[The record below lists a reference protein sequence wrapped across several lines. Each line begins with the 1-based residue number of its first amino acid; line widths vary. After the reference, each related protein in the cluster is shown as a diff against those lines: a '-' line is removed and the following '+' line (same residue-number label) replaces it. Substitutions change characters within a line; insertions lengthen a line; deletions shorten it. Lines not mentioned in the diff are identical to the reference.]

1 MAANILDNLA
11 NWSTTDASN
20 QPDGSDT
27 ADLDA
32 EFRRLQSVIRKYTR
46 TKGADIA
53 SAATCDLATATGDY
67 VDITGTT
74 NITAFGTVSAGMRFI
89 LQFDGA
95 VAITHNATSL
105 ILPGGADITTAAGD
119 VLMMESLGSGNWKCL
134 FYSGIYDA
142 ELKAIAGLTSAANKI
157 PMFSGS
163 GTATLI
169 DFKDEDDMASD
180 SATAVPSQQSV
191 KAYADNLISGAATEV
206 PDVGADYLLFEDATD
221 STQKKALIAT
231 VIGAQYRTPITISA
245 PQAEIEFLDI
255 PANARRIT
263 IMWKSLSP
271 TSTPGYGVQ
280 LGTASA
286 YESTGYT
293 HSIGY
298 WNDGYNM
305 NSAIF
310 FKPLASTWSASTVHA
325 GKMILE
331 KIDPAAHTWMM
342 TLDTTNEGSN
352 TPFHGCGHKTMAAA
366 LTKLK
371 LMFDGANT
379 FDAGTANIIIEV

>member
-46 TKGADIA
+46 NKGADIA

-74 NITAFGTVSAGMRFI
+74 GISAFGTVSAGMRFI

-95 VAITHNATSL
+95 VTITHSASL
-105 ILPGGADITTAAGD
+105 LLPGGADITTAAGD

-180 SATAVPSQQSV
+180 SATSVPSQQSV
-191 KAYADNLISGAATEV
+191 KAFAAIATQVAPGDDENVLTSDGAGAWVSQAKLTQGTVVDATHGGANDLAVLSFTGIPAKAKRITVMFSGVSPGGASPICIQLGVSSTAETADYYGSVQNAGATSNHTNGFRIRAAT
-206 PDVGADYLLFEDATD
+206 GADGEIFHGAVTLTKF
-221 STQKKALIAT
+221 STENIW
-231 VIGAQYRTPITISA
+231 VCEGSV
-245 PQAEIEFLDI
+245 
-255 PANARRIT
+255 
-263 IMWKSLSP
+263 SLSSSNNSWW
-271 TSTPGYGVQ
+271 TSGVKT
-280 LGTASA
+280 LAGVLD
-286 YESTGYT
+286 
-293 HSIGY
+293 SIF
-298 WNDGYNM
+298 
-305 NSAIF
+305 I
-310 FKPLASTWSASTVHA
+310 TTV
-325 GKMILE
+325 G
-331 KIDPAAHTWMM
+331 
-342 TLDTTNEGSN
+342 GSE
-352 TPFHGCGHKTMAAA
+352 
-366 LTKLK
+366 
-371 LMFDGANT
+371 T
-379 FDAGTANIIIEV
+379 FDAGNVNIAWE

>member
-32 EFRRLQSVIRKYTR
+32 EFRRLQAVIRKYTR

-74 NITAFGTVSAGMRFI
+74 GITAFGTVSAGMRFL
-89 LQFDGA
+89 LQFDDA
-95 VAITHNATSL
+95 VTITHHATSL

-191 KAYADNLISGAATEV
+191 KAFASIATQVAPGDDENVLTSDGAGAWVSQAKLTQGTVVDATHGGANDLAVLSFTGIPAKAKRITVMFSGVSPGGASPICIQLGVSSTAET
-206 PDVGADYLLFEDATD
+206 ADYYGAVQNAGGATAHTNGFRIRA
-221 STQKKALIAT
+221 STGGT
-231 VIGAQYRTPITISA
+231 GEVYHGAVTLTKFSTGNIWVCEGSV
-245 PQAEIEFLDI
+245 
-255 PANARRIT
+255 
-263 IMWKSLSP
+263 SLSSTNNSWW
-271 TSTPGYGVQ
+271 TSGVKT
-280 LGTASA
+280 LAGVLD
-286 YESTGYT
+286 
-293 HSIGY
+293 SIF
-298 WNDGYNM
+298 
-305 NSAIF
+305 I
-310 FKPLASTWSASTVHA
+310 TTV
-325 GKMILE
+325 G
-331 KIDPAAHTWMM
+331 
-342 TLDTTNEGSN
+342 GSE
-352 TPFHGCGHKTMAAA
+352 
-366 LTKLK
+366 
-371 LMFDGANT
+371 T
-379 FDAGTANIIIEV
+379 FDAGNVNIAWE

>member
-1 MAANILDNLA
+1 MSANILDNLA

-32 EFRRLQSVIRKYTR
+32 EFRRLQAVIRKYTR

-74 NITAFGTVSAGMRFI
+74 GITAFGTVSAGMRFI
-89 LQFDGA
+89 LQFDDA
-95 VAITHNATSL
+95 VTITHHATSL
-105 ILPGGADITTAAGD
+105 ILPGGANITTAAGD

-142 ELKAIAGLTSAANKI
+142 ELKALAGLTSAANKI

-191 KAYADNLISGAATEV
+191 KAFASIATQVAPGDDENVLTSNGAGAWVSQAKLTQGTVVDATHGGANDWAVLSFTGIPAKAKRITVMFSGVSPGGTSPICIQLGVSSTAETADYYGAVQNAGATSNHTNGFRIRAAT
-206 PDVGADYLLFEDATD
+206 GADGEIFHGAVTLTKF
-221 STQKKALIAT
+221 STGNIW
-231 VIGAQYRTPITISA
+231 VCEGSV
-245 PQAEIEFLDI
+245 
-255 PANARRIT
+255 
-263 IMWKSLSP
+263 SLSSSNNSWW
-271 TSTPGYGVQ
+271 TSGVKT
-280 LGTASA
+280 LAGVLD
-286 YESTGYT
+286 
-293 HSIGY
+293 SIF
-298 WNDGYNM
+298 
-305 NSAIF
+305 I
-310 FKPLASTWSASTVHA
+310 TTV
-325 GKMILE
+325 G
-331 KIDPAAHTWMM
+331 
-342 TLDTTNEGSN
+342 GSE
-352 TPFHGCGHKTMAAA
+352 
-366 LTKLK
+366 
-371 LMFDGANT
+371 T
-379 FDAGTANIIIEV
+379 FDAGNVNIAWE

>member
-20 QPDGSDT
+20 QPDGTDT

-32 EFRRLQSVIRKYTR
+32 EFRRLQAVIRKYTR

-74 NITAFGTVSAGMRFI
+74 GITAFGTVSAGMRFI
-89 LQFDGA
+89 LQFDDA
-95 VAITHNATSL
+95 VTITHHATSL
-105 ILPGGADITTAAGD
+105 ILPGGANITTAAGD

-191 KAYADNLISGAATEV
+191 KAAISQTEINISQAKITQGTV
-206 PDVGADYLLFEDATD
+206 VDATHG
-221 STQKKALIAT
+221 
-231 VIGAQYRTPITISA
+231 GANDLAVLPFTG
-245 PQAEIEFLDI
+245 I
-255 PANARRIT
+255 PANAKRVTVMFSGLSPGGTSPICIQLGVSSTAETAGYYGSVNNSAGESLHTNGFRIRNGSGSDNESYHGMVT
-263 IMWKSLSP
+263 LMKFSTGNIWACSGNVSLSA
-271 TSTPGYGVQ
+271 
-280 LGTASA
+280 ASA
-286 YESTGYT
+286 NSFALSGVKTLAGVLD
-293 HSIGY
+293 SIF
-298 WNDGYNM
+298 
-305 NSAIF
+305 I
-310 FKPLASTWSASTVHA
+310 TTV
-325 GKMILE
+325 G
-331 KIDPAAHTWMM
+331 
-342 TLDTTNEGSN
+342 GSE
-352 TPFHGCGHKTMAAA
+352 
-366 LTKLK
+366 
-371 LMFDGANT
+371 T
-379 FDAGTANIIIEV
+379 FDAGNVNIAWE

>member
-32 EFRRLQSVIRKYTR
+32 EFRRLQAVIRKYTR

-74 NITAFGTVSAGMRFI
+74 GITAFGTVSAGMRFI
-89 LQFDGA
+89 LQFDDA
-95 VAITHNATSL
+95 VTITHHATSL
-105 ILPGGADITTAAGD
+105 ILPGGANITTAAGD

-142 ELKAIAGLTSAANKI
+142 ELKALAGLTSAANKI

-163 GTATLI
+163 GTASLI

-191 KAYADNLISGAATEV
+191 KAFAAIATQVAPGDDENVLTSDGAGAWVSQAKLTQGTVVDATHGGANDLTVLPFTGIPAKAKRITVMFSGVSPGGSSPICIQLGVSSTAET
-206 PDVGADYLLFEDATD
+206 ADYYGAVQNAGGATAH
-221 STQKKALIAT
+221 TN
-231 VIGAQYRTPITISA
+231 G
-245 PQAEIEFLDI
+245 F
-255 PANARRIT
+255 RIR
-263 IMWKSLSP
+263 
-271 TSTPGYGVQ
+271 
-280 LGTASA
+280 A
-286 YESTGYT
+286 STGGTGEVYHGAVT
-293 HSIGY
+293 LTK
-298 WNDGYNM
+298 
-305 NSAIF
+305 F
-310 FKPLASTWSASTVHA
+310 STGNIWVC
-325 GKMILE
+325 
-331 KIDPAAHTWMM
+331 
-342 TLDTTNEGSN
+342 EGSVALSSSAN
-352 TPFHGCGHKTMAAA
+352 SWWTSGVKTLAGV
-366 LTKLK
+366 LDSIFITTV
-371 LMFDGANT
+371 GGSET
-379 FDAGTANIIIEV
+379 FDAGNVNIAWE

>member
-20 QPDGSDT
+20 QPDGTDT

-74 NITAFGTVSAGMRFI
+74 GITAFGTVSAGMRFL
-89 LQFDGA
+89 LQFDDA
-95 VAITHNATSL
+95 VTIMHHATSL

-169 DFKDEDDMASD
+169 DFKDEDDMVSD

-191 KAYADNLISGAATEV
+191 KAFAAIATQVAPGDDENVLTSDGAGAWVSQAKLTQGTVVDATNGGANDLAVLPFTGIPAKAKRITVMFSGVSPGGTSPICIQLGVSGTAET
-206 PDVGADYLLFEDATD
+206 ADYYGSVNNSVSESLHTNGFRIRNGSGSDNELYHGMVTLTKF
-221 STQKKALIAT
+221 STGNIWACSGN
-231 VIGAQYRTPITISA
+231 V
-245 PQAEIEFLDI
+245 
-255 PANARRIT
+255 
-263 IMWKSLSP
+263 SLSA
-271 TSTPGYGVQ
+271 
-280 LGTASA
+280 ASA
-286 YESTGYT
+286 NSFSLSGVKTLAGVLD
-293 HSIGY
+293 SIF
-298 WNDGYNM
+298 
-305 NSAIF
+305 I
-310 FKPLASTWSASTVHA
+310 TTV
-325 GKMILE
+325 G
-331 KIDPAAHTWMM
+331 
-342 TLDTTNEGSN
+342 GSE
-352 TPFHGCGHKTMAAA
+352 
-366 LTKLK
+366 
-371 LMFDGANT
+371 T
-379 FDAGTANIIIEV
+379 FDAGNVNIAWE

>member
-105 ILPGGADITTAAGD
+105 ILPGGANITTAAGD

-163 GTATLI
+163 GTASLI

-191 KAYADNLISGAATEV
+191 KAFAAIATQVAPGDDENVLTSDGA
-206 PDVGADYLLFEDATD
+206 GAWVSQAKLTQGTVVDATHG
-221 STQKKALIAT
+221 
-231 VIGAQYRTPITISA
+231 GANDLAVLSFTG
-245 PQAEIEFLDI
+245 I
-255 PANARRIT
+255 PAKAKRIT
-263 IMWKSLSP
+263 VMFSGVSPGGSSPICIQLGVSSTAETAGYYGAVQNAGATSNHTNGFRIRAANCADGEIFHGAVTLTKFSTGNIWVCEGSVSLSSSNNSWW
-271 TSTPGYGVQ
+271 TSGVKT
-280 LGTASA
+280 LAGVLD
-286 YESTGYT
+286 
-293 HSIGY
+293 SIF
-298 WNDGYNM
+298 
-305 NSAIF
+305 I
-310 FKPLASTWSASTVHA
+310 TTV
-325 GKMILE
+325 G
-331 KIDPAAHTWMM
+331 
-342 TLDTTNEGSN
+342 
-352 TPFHGCGHKTMAAA
+352 
-366 LTKLK
+366 
-371 LMFDGANT
+371 GAET
-379 FDAGTANIIIEV
+379 FDAGNVNIAWE

>member
-32 EFRRLQSVIRKYTR
+32 EFRRLQAVIRKYTR

-53 SAATCDLATATGDY
+53 SAATCDLSTATGDY

-74 NITAFGTVSAGMRFI
+74 GITAFGTVSAGMRFL
-89 LQFDGA
+89 LQFDDA
-95 VAITHNATSL
+95 VTITHHATSL
-105 ILPGGADITTAAGD
+105 ILPGGANITTAAGD

-191 KAYADNLISGAATEV
+191 KAFASIATQVAPGDDENVLTSNGAGAWVSQTKITQGTVVDATHGGANDLAVLSFTGIPAKAKRVTVMFSGVSPGGTSPICIQLGVSSTAET
-206 PDVGADYLLFEDATD
+206 ADYYGSVNNSVGEALHTNGFRIRNGAGSDGELYHGMVTLTKF
-221 STQKKALIAT
+221 STGNIWACSGN
-231 VIGAQYRTPITISA
+231 V
-245 PQAEIEFLDI
+245 
-255 PANARRIT
+255 
-263 IMWKSLSP
+263 SLSAE
-271 TSTPGYGVQ
+271 SANSFALSGVKT
-280 LGTASA
+280 LAGVLD
-286 YESTGYT
+286 
-293 HSIGY
+293 SIF
-298 WNDGYNM
+298 
-305 NSAIF
+305 I
-310 FKPLASTWSASTVHA
+310 TTV
-325 GKMILE
+325 G
-331 KIDPAAHTWMM
+331 
-342 TLDTTNEGSN
+342 GSE
-352 TPFHGCGHKTMAAA
+352 
-366 LTKLK
+366 
-371 LMFDGANT
+371 T
-379 FDAGTANIIIEV
+379 FDAGNVNIAWE